1 MVLPRETAI
10 CSVVLTNSSE
20 SASYRSQD
28 PSSEPDVVVIKDLME
43 DSRFNDRRFVV
54 GGPQMRWF
62 AGAPIRSP
70 DGIKLG
76 AVCVFDLQPR
86 QGLTEEE
93 RGFLCESANTVTN
106 HLEAV
111 RARSEFQRRDRLFE
125 GLESFV
131 SGLTEL
137 MSHRP
142 EIVDPDI
149 ASRDLTSPYMSHGSE
164 ISSMRSM
171 TMWEAALPSGC
182 KLMFSRAA
190 NVSYFH
196 AQTHFRED

>member
-1 MVLPRETAI
+1 M
-10 CSVVLTNSSE
+10 
-20 SASYRSQD
+20 
-28 PSSEPDVVVIKDLME
+28 VVIKDLME
-43 DSRFNDRRFVV
+43 DPRFSDRHYVV
-54 GGPQMRWF
+54 GGPQMRWY

-86 QGLTEEE
+86 AGLTEQE
-93 RGFLCESANTVTN
+93 RGFLCESANTVMN

-111 RARSEFQRRDRLFE
+111 RVQSEFQRRDRLFE

-142 EIVDPDI
+142 EVVDPKI
-149 ASRDLTSPYMSHGSE
+149 ASRDLAAPYVSHGSDV
-164 ISSMRSM
+164 SSMRSM

-190 NVSYFH
+190 NVSYPR
-196 AQTHFRED
+196 ALTRSCRDQTLVQLGWWFMWYLVLFLAVCTH